1 MNKLSTARKAKV
13 LNLLVEGMSMR
24 AITRVENVGI
34 NTIARLV
41 AAAGEACAAYHDA
54 HVRGIRGH
62 RRIECDE
69 VWAFVYAKK
78 RNVPHAKAAPEGAG
92 DAWTFSAIDA
102 ESKLVTSY
110 LVGGRDGESAIS
122 LMDDLRGRL
131 EDRPQ
136 LSTDGLKAYREAVD
150 GAFGGDV
157 DFAQVIK
164 RYGKTPG
171 SDGAHRYSPATCT
184 GIVKHRI
191 EGRPDMKKAGTSYVE
206 RSNLTMRMSNRRFTR
221 LTNGFSKNLD
231 KHAAMVNLFF
241 LHYNFCRIHKTL
253 GVTPAMEAGITDT
266 LRDMEWIAGLID
278 ARASKPDRPR
288 KYNKRL
294 SAAAAK

>member
-1 MNKLSTARKAKV
+1 M
-13 LNLLVEGMSMR
+13 
-24 AITRVENVGI
+24 
-34 NTIARLV
+34 
-41 AAAGEACAAYHDA
+41 
-54 HVRGIRGH
+54 
-62 RRIECDE
+62 
-69 VWAFVYAKK
+69 
-78 RNVPHAKAAPEGAG
+78 
-92 DAWTFSAIDA
+92 
-102 ESKLVTSY
+102 TSY
-110 LVGGRDGESAIS
+110 LVGDRDGDSAIA

-164 RYGKTPG
+164 RYGKTPQRWCAPLQPG
-171 SDGAHRYSPATCT
+171 DMHRNR
-184 GIVKHRI
+184 HRI

-266 LRDMEWIAGLID
+266 LRDMEWIVSLID
-278 ARASKPDRPR
+278 ARASKPNRPKRYQTDRI
-288 KYNKRL
+288 
-294 SAAAAK
+294 SAA